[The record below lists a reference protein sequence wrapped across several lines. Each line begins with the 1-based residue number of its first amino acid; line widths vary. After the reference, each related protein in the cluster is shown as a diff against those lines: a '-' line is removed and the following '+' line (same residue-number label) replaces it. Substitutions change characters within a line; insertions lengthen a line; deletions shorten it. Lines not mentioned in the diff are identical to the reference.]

1 MQNLCSV
8 GKRVPKIDA
17 VDKATG
23 RAQYIQDLKLPGML
37 YGKILY
43 SKFPHARI
51 VKIDT
56 SRARAL
62 PGIRAV
68 ITGEDIPEIKM
79 GVYKDNRPLKAGKV
93 RSYRDEVAA
102 VAATDPD
109 TAEEALSLIEV
120 IYQPLPGIFN
130 PEEAMQ
136 KSAPLVHETHKTNV
150 LRMPWKLHYGDVD
163 DARQAAAYV
172 VEDRFSTTW
181 VTHCCLGTSGAVAEF
196 DPANNLTIYTNTQI
210 PSLAQK
216 DFLEA
221 LKAMGLRDKRVR
233 VIKPCIGGGFGS
245 KLDTYAYEYI
255 AILLAFHTR
264 RPVKIE
270 FGRQEE
276 FIATST
282 RQPTITDISQGC
294 DENGK
299 LLFRDLSMILDNG
312 AYTSW
317 GATTPSVM
325 MMPITSLYRV
335 ANVRYEAKCVYTN
348 NTYAQAMRGYGNP
361 QATFAIECSM
371 DMLAEKAGIDP
382 IEFRRINANQSGDV
396 SPQDLRITTCG
407 LEECMDSVKATL
419 AWEAEKKDGEGVGMA
434 SLIHV
439 GGGARVYK
447 SDGCGTIIK
456 MDDFGKVDVFT
467 GATDMGQGA
476 DTVVAQIV
484 AEELGLRV
492 DDIHVIHSDTDIC
505 PWDVGAHAS
514 RTTFVAGNAALG
526 AAKKIK
532 ARLLEMGAKQLDVP
546 LERLILNEQCII
558 DREDPGKRIAISK
571 LLRKAHFSHGGQM
584 LMAEHFYDPA
594 NENMGKD
601 FKGNMSMTY
610 TFGSHGVRVKVDQ
623 ETGKVQILKYVAA
636 HDVGKAINPML
647 LEGQVYG
654 GVMMGLGYA
663 LTEQVI
669 LEKGENMNPNFRDYK
684 ILTAKDVVPIETP
697 ILETYDEDGPFG
709 AKGIGEPGC
718 VPTAPAVANAIYDAI
733 GVRIRD
739 LPITPERILA
749 AIREKQGLDV
759 CGQEPGKDD
768 AAECVSVLRQV
779 RGRMLLQC
787 FRRPTRKY
795 R

>member
-1 MQNLCSV
+1 MPGLCSV
-8 GKRVPKIDA
+8 GKRIPKIDA

-23 RAQYIQDLKLPGML
+23 RAQYIQDMKLPGML

-56 SRARAL
+56 SKARAL
-62 PGIRAV
+62 PGVRAV

-79 GVYKDNRPLKAGKV
+79 GVYKDNRPLKSGKV

-102 VAATDPD
+102 VAATDPQ
-109 TAEEALSLIEV
+109 TAKEALNLIEV
-120 IYQPLPGIFN
+120 IYEPLAGIFD

-136 KSAPLVHETHKTNV
+136 QGAVLVHEEHKSNV
-150 LRMPWKLHYGDVD
+150 LKMPWKLHYGDVEA
-163 DARQAAAYV
+163 ARKEAAYV

-181 VTHCCLGTSGAVAEF
+181 VTHCCMGTSGAIAEF
-196 DPANNLTIYTNTQI
+196 DPANNLTIHTNTQI

-216 DFLEA
+216 DFLGA
-221 LKAMGLRDKRVR
+221 LKAMGITGRRVR

-245 KLDTYAYEYI
+245 KLDTYAYEYL
-255 AILLAFHTR
+255 AILLAFYTR

-270 FGRQEE
+270 FGRTEE

-282 RQPTITDISQGC
+282 RQPTITRISQGC

-325 MMPITSLYRV
+325 MMPITTLYRV
-335 ANVRYEAKCVYTN
+335 PNVRYEAKCVYTN

-361 QATFAIECSM
+361 QATFAIESTM
-371 DMLAEKAGIDP
+371 DMLAEKAGIDLS
-382 IEFRRINANQSGDV
+382 EFRRINANQSGDI
-396 SPQDLRITTCG
+396 SPQELRITTCG
-407 LEECMDSVKATL
+407 LEDCMDSVRSAL
-419 AWEAEKKDGEGVGMA
+419 EWDAPRAAGEGVGLS

-447 SDGCGTIIK
+447 SDGCGNIIK

-484 AEELGLRV
+484 AEELGLQV
-492 DDIHVIHSDTDIC
+492 DDIHVIHSDTDVC

-514 RTTFVAGNAALG
+514 RTTFIAGNAALG
-526 AAKKIK
+526 AARKLK
-532 ARLLEMGAKQLDVP
+532 ARILEFGAKQLETP
-546 LERLILNEQCII
+546 LEKLVLAERCVV
-558 DREDPGKRIAISK
+558 DRDDPEKRIEIGK

-584 LMAEHFYDPA
+584 LMAEYFYDPS

-610 TFGSHGVRVKVDQ
+610 TFGHHGVRVKVDE
-623 ETGKVQILKYVAA
+623 ETGKVKILKYVAA
-636 HDVGKAINPML
+636 HDVGKAINPLL

-654 GVMMGLGYA
+654 GVMMGIGYA
-663 LTEQVI
+663 LSEQVI

-684 ILTAKDVVPIETP
+684 ILTAKDVCDIEAP
-697 ILETYDEDGPFG
+697 VLETYDEAGPFG

-718 VPTAPAVANAIYDAI
+718 VPTAPAIANAIYDAV
-733 GVRIRD
+733 GVRIKD
-739 LPITPERILA
+739 LPITPEKVLA
-749 AIREKQGLDV
+749 AIREKKGLDP
-759 CGQEPGKDD
+759 CGQELGSGNAD
-768 AAECVSVLRQV
+768 ACIIEE
-779 RGRMLLQC
+779 
-787 FRRPTRKY
+787 
-795 R
+795 

>member
-1 MQNLCSV
+1 
-8 GKRVPKIDA
+8 
-17 VDKATG
+17 
-23 RAQYIQDLKLPGML
+23 ML

-51 VKIDT
+51 AKIDT
-56 SRARAL
+56 AKARAL
-62 PGIRAV
+62 PGVRAV
-68 ITGEDIPEIKM
+68 LTGEDCPEIKM

-109 TAEEALSLIEV
+109 IAEEALSLIEV
-120 IYQPLPGIFN
+120 IYEPLPGVFD

-136 KSAPLVHETHKTNV
+136 KNAPLVHEAHKTNV

-163 DARQAAAYV
+163 AARQAAAHV

-181 VTHCCLGTSGAVAEF
+181 VTHCCMGTSGAIAEF
-196 DPANNLTIYTNTQI
+196 DPINNLTIYTNTQI

-221 LKAMGLRDKRVR
+221 LKTMGLTDKRVR

-264 RPVKIE
+264 KPVKIE
-270 FGRQEE
+270 FDRAEE

-282 RQPTITDISQGC
+282 RQPTITYISQGC

-325 MMPITSLYRV
+325 MMPITTLYRV
-335 ANVRYEAKCVYTN
+335 DNVRYDAKCVYTN

-361 QATFAIECSM
+361 QATFAIECTM
-371 DMLAEKAGIDP
+371 DMLAQKTGIDP

-407 LEECMDSVKATL
+407 LEECMDSVKETL
-419 AWEAEKKDGEGVGMA
+419 DWDAEKKAGEGVGMA

-484 AEELGLRV
+484 AEELGLMV
-492 DDIHVIHSDTDIC
+492 DDIHVVHSDTDIC

-514 RTTFVAGNAALG
+514 RTTFIAGNAALG

-558 DREDPGKRIAISK
+558 DQENPENRIAIGK

-623 ETGKVQILKYVAA
+623 DTGKVQILKYVAA

-647 LEGQVYG
+647 LDGQVYG

-669 LEKGENMNPNFRDYK
+669 SEKGENMNPNFRDYK
-684 ILTAKDVVPIETP
+684 ILTAKDVVPIEAP
-697 ILETYDEDGPFG
+697 VLETYDEAGPFG

-733 GVRIRD
+733 GVRIKD

-759 CGQEPGKDD
+759 CGQEPGEDD
-768 AAECVSVLRQV
+768 AAECVIEE
-779 RGRMLLQC
+779 
-787 FRRPTRKY
+787 
-795 R
+795 

>member
-51 VKIDT
+51 AKIDT
-56 SRARAL
+56 AKARAL
-62 PGIRAV
+62 PGVRSV
-68 ITGEDIPEIKM
+68 LTGEDCPEIKM

-109 TAEEALSLIEV
+109 IAEEALSLIEV
-120 IYQPLPGIFN
+120 IYEPLPGVFD

-136 KSAPLVHETHKTNV
+136 KNAPLVHEAHKTNV

-163 DARQAAAYV
+163 AARQAAAHV

-181 VTHCCLGTSGAVAEF
+181 VTHCCMGTSGAIAEF
-196 DPANNLTIYTNTQI
+196 DPINNLTIYTNTQI

-221 LKAMGLRDKRVR
+221 LKTMGLTDKRVR

-264 RPVKIE
+264 KPVKIE
-270 FGRQEE
+270 FDRAEE

-282 RQPTITDISQGC
+282 RQPTITYISQGC

-325 MMPITSLYRV
+325 MMPITTLYRV
-335 ANVRYEAKCVYTN
+335 DNVRYDAKCVYTN
-348 NTYAQAMRGYGNP
+348 NTYSQAMRGYGNP
-361 QATFAIECSM
+361 QATFAIECTM
-371 DMLAEKAGIDP
+371 DMLAQKTGIDP

-407 LEECMDSVKATL
+407 LEECMDSVKETL
-419 AWEAEKKDGEGVGMA
+419 DWDAEKKAGEGVGMA

-484 AEELGLRV
+484 AEELGLMV
-492 DDIHVIHSDTDIC
+492 DDIHVVHSDTDIC

-514 RTTFVAGNAALG
+514 RTTFIAGNAALG

-558 DREDPGKRIAISK
+558 DQENPENRIAIGK

-623 ETGKVQILKYVAA
+623 DTGKVQILKYVAA

-669 LEKGENMNPNFRDYK
+669 SEKGENMNPNFRDYK
-684 ILTAKDVVPIETP
+684 ILTAKDVVPIEAP
-697 ILETYDEDGPFG
+697 VLETYDEAGPFG

-733 GVRIRD
+733 GVRIND

-749 AIREKQGLDV
+749 AIRKKQGMDV
-759 CGQEPGKDD
+759 CGQKPGEDD
-768 AAECVSVLRQV
+768 AGECVIEE
-779 RGRMLLQC
+779 
-787 FRRPTRKY
+787 
-795 R
+795 